1 MVAEFELEIPKTV
14 DCVAELCGEW
24 EGVGRECVR
33 WIQEAWD
40 RTDCCEHGN
49 ELLDHLNNC

>member
-14 DCVAELCGEW
+14 DCVGELCGEW

-33 WIQEAWD
+33 SIQEAWD

-49 ELLDHLNNC
+49 ELLHHLNNC